1 MHHSFRMSAKQGD
14 MIHVFL
20 AIQCRLRVTRLQI
33 DLEALRRCPSYSERI
48 FEDMCGVNTE
58 DVGFPI
64 PAIPLSAFPRTAKVV
79 MSLEQKY
86 KALQRFNHV
95 PLAWFESGNGTD

>member
-1 MHHSFRMSAKQGD
+1 MQIA
-14 MIHVFL
+14 
-20 AIQCRLRVTRLQI
+20 CLQI
-33 DLEALRRCPSYSERI
+33 DLEALRRCPSLSERI

-58 DVGFPI
+58 DVNFPI

-86 KALQRFNHV
+86 KTLQKFNHV